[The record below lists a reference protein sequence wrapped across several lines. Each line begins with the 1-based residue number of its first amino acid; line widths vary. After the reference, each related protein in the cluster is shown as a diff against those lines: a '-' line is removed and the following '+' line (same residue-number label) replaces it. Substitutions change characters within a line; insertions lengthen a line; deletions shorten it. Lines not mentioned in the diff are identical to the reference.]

1 MSYFNKFP
9 QVAIDV
15 KGDTDLVMLTDITR
29 KVRFSDLAKQNYIQ
43 YDFYDVVAGE
53 TPEYVASEFYGDP
66 KLHWIV
72 LMANDIIDVYDD
84 WPMSVQNFEAYVT
97 EKYDDVNDT
106 HHYEVYQESGDT
118 SKVIEI
124 PFDPSNTIPVDAV
137 TITNYE
143 YEDNLQQKK
152 RRIRLVK
159 KQYVNT
165 IKQELKSRLSGN

>member
-66 KLHWIV
+66 KLHLAETQVPQW
-72 LMANDIIDVYDD
+72 LRY
-84 WPMSVQNFEAYVT
+84 
-97 EKYDDVNDT
+97 
-106 HHYEVYQESGDT
+106 HYSQPRETRKICQV
-118 SKVIEI
+118 
-124 PFDPSNTIPVDAV
+124 
-137 TITNYE
+137 
-143 YEDNLQQKK
+143 
-152 RRIRLVK
+152 
-159 KQYVNT
+159 
-165 IKQELKSRLSGN
+165 